1 MGSSLLVRCPSEL
14 EEAARAVVGRGQAAG
29 KEVPSAAGLQKWLQ
43 KPFSKALF
51 SPFVL
56 QK

>member
-29 KEVPSAAGLQKWLQ
+29 KEVPLAAGLQKWLQ